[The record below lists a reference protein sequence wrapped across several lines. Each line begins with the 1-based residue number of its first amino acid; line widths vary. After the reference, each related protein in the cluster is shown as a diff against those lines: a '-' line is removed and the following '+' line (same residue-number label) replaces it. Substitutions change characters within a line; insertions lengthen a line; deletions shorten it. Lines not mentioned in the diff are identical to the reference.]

1 MTTAINASNY
11 FTNLNLWAATTEKP
25 LISQEFKEV
34 FASVT
39 QLAFYFLESLK
50 EQFNRKNLEALAI
63 RWFDKIKKELREI
76 DIWQKSTFDRLV
88 QEVYKLLGIFSLT
101 QEEKKVLLEEEMRR
115 GGPDKIFFNKYP
127 QIAQDFATFTMRK
140 LQQAFDEKAIPA
152 KFKKLSELVNV
163 REFIID
169 FEFAGKML
177 PETCF
182 RQLIDQVLEKLKSVK
197 KDEEEYTG
205 NMRKNCLEM
214 RTFLLKGF
222 VKDCILALN
231 KEHKEH
237 ERSYLKNWAPNRLE
251 CLKSKTLNILNT
263 LCDPSTNYESCWV
276 FPLSYYFPKDWR
288 EKIEQA
294 RRN

>member
-101 QEEKKVLLEEEMRR
+101 QEEIKVLLEEERRR
-115 GGPDKIFFNKYP
+115 GGPDETFFNKYP

-152 KFKKLSELVNV
+152 KFKNLSELVNV

-182 RQLIDQVLEKLKSVK
+182 RQLIDQVLEKLESVK

-251 CLKSKTLNILNT
+251 RLKSKTLDILNT
-263 LCDPSTNYESCWV
+263 LYDPSTNYDSCLV
-276 FPLSYYFPKDWR
+276 FPLSYYLPKDWR